1 MSSYRRREKLFICS
15 FCGKNS
21 NQVDCIVTGPD
32 VFICN
37 ECVKN
42 ASDIIKEDFNRRRVF
57 ISQKV
62 HTPLETKK
70 ELDSF
75 IIGQEEAKKIIA
87 VAVYNHYKRIET
99 AEQWDDDEVEL
110 EKSNILLVGP
120 TGTGKTLMAQTLA
133 RFLNVPFTI
142 ADATTITEA
151 GYVGE
156 DVENIL
162 VRLVQAADYN
172 VEKAEQGIIYID
184 EIDKITRKS
193 GNPSITR
200 DVSGEGVQ
208 QALLKILEGTVASVP
223 PKGGRKHPEQNLIN
237 INTKNILF
245 ICGGAFEGLEKIVA
259 TRIGKKTVGFGAN
272 IQKKRD
278 MKLGETLRQVQPEDL
293 LEYGLI
299 PELIGRLPIECIF
312 DELDEKALSQILVE
326 PKNAL
331 VKQYIKLFE
340 MDNVLLEFEEAAL
353 NAIVK
358 EAVKRKTGARALRAI
373 MEEIMLDIMFYLPS
387 QEELRQCIITEEV
400 ITKRKE
406 PIYIDNEI
414 KKSA

>member
-1 MSSYRRREKLFICS
+1 MSCDLRYNYLTGTLLVKDDITRRRLL
-15 FCGKNS
+15 
-21 NQVDCIVTGPD
+21 
-32 VFICN
+32 
-37 ECVKN
+37 
-42 ASDIIKEDFNRRRVF
+42 IK
-57 ISQKV
+57 QKV

-70 ELDSF
+70 ELDKF
-75 IIGQEEAKKIIA
+75 IIGQEEAKKTIA
-87 VAVYNHYKRIET
+87 VADYNHYKRVEKMDHW
-99 AEQWDDDEVEL
+99 EDDVEI

-172 VEKAEQGIIYID
+172 IEKAEQGIVYID
-184 EIDKITRKS
+184 EIDKITRKN

-245 ICGGAFEGLEKIVA
+245 ICGGAFEGLDKIIA
-259 TRIGKKTVGFGAN
+259 ARIGKKTVGFGADV
-272 IQKKRD
+272 QKKRD
-278 MKLGETLRQVQPEDL
+278 LQLGEILRQVQPEDL
-293 LEYGLI
+293 LQYGLI
-299 PELIGRLPIECIF
+299 PELIGRLPIECVF
-312 DELDEKALSQILVE
+312 DELDENALMQILQK

-331 VKQYIKLFE
+331 IKQYKKLFE
-340 MDNVLLEFEEAAL
+340 MDNVVLEYEDDAL
-353 NAIVK
+353 KAIVK

-387 QEELRQCIITEEV
+387 QKDLRQCIITEEV
-400 ITKRKE
+400 ITKKKE
-406 PIYIDNEI
+406 PIFIYDEI
-414 KKSA
+414 KKTA

>member
-1 MSSYRRREKLFICS
+1 MSERQQRRERLFICS

-32 VFICN
+32 VYICN

-42 ASDIIKEDFNRRRVF
+42 ASEIIKEDQSRKKI
-57 ISQKV
+57 ISKQEIHIPIEIKN
-62 HTPLETKK
+62 
-70 ELDSF
+70 ELDNF
-75 IIGQEEAKKIIA
+75 IIGQEHAKKVIA
-87 VAVYNHYKRIET
+87 VAVYNHYKRIE
-99 AEQWDDDEVEL
+99 AIGNWDDDVEI
-110 EKSNILLVGP
+110 EKSNILLLGP

-133 RFLNVPFTI
+133 RFLQVPFTI
-142 ADATTITEA
+142 ADATSLTEA

-172 VEKAEQGIIYID
+172 IEKAERGIIYVD
-184 EIDKITRKS
+184 EIDKISRKS

-208 QALLKILEGTVASVP
+208 QALLKILEGATVAVP

-259 TRIGKKTVGFGAN
+259 NRIGKKTVGFGADV
-272 IQKKRD
+272 QKKRN
-278 MKLGETLRQVQPEDL
+278 MKMGEILRNIQPEDL
-293 LEYGLI
+293 LHYGLI
-299 PELIGRLPIECIF
+299 PELVGRLPIECIF
-312 DELDEKALSQILVE
+312 DELDDKALLKILTE

-331 VKQYIKLFE
+331 IKQYKKLFE
-340 MDNVLLEFEEAAL
+340 MDEVALEFESKAL
-353 NAIVK
+353 KAVVK
-358 EAVKRKTGARALRAI
+358 EAIKRKTGARALRAI
-373 MEEIMLDIMFYLPS
+373 LESVMLDIMFKLPS
-387 QEELRQCIITEEV
+387 YKELERCVITEDV
-400 ITKRKE
+400 ITKQKE
-406 PIYIDNEI
+406 PIYITDKI

>member
-42 ASDIIKEDFNRRRVF
+42 ASDIIKEDFNRRRIV

-75 IIGQEEAKKIIA
+75 IIGQEEAKKIIS
-87 VAVYNHYKRIET
+87 VAVYNHYKRIEM
-99 AEQWDDDEVEL
+99 AAQWDEDEVEL
-110 EKSNILLVGP
+110 EKSNVLLVGP

-245 ICGGAFEGLEKIVA
+245 ICGGAFEGLGKIVA
-259 TRIGKKTVGFGAN
+259 ARIGRKTVGFGAD

-278 MKLGETLRQVQPEDL
+278 MKLGETLRLVQSEDL
-293 LEYGLI
+293 LDYGLI

-340 MDNVLLEFEEAAL
+340 MDNVLLEFEDAAL

-387 QEELRQCIITEEV
+387 QTELRQCIITEEV
-400 ITKRKE
+400 ITKKKE
-406 PIYIDNEI
+406 PIYIYNEI